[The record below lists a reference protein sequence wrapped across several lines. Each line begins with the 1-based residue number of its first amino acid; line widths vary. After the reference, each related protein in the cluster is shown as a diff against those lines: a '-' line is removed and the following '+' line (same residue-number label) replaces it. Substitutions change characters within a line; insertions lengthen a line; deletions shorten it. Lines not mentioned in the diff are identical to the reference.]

1 MSMVCRWCVDGV
13 SMALRRHGVTAGAV
27 ANGDVAKGDTGIGF
41 VRVSDLAKFVLRRGI
56 GPLDPDAPGE

>member
-1 MSMVCRWCVDGV
+1 
-13 SMALRRHGVTAGAV
+13 MALRRHGVTAGAV